1 MGFRD
6 MKLFNKVLLVR
17 QAWCLIQFPESLCA
31 RLLKAKYF
39 PNGELVD
46 SVFSADSSLTWRAV
60 VHGLNLV
67 KQGII
72 WRIGLGLKVNIWC
85 DPWICRAS

>member
-31 RLLKAKYF
+31 RLLKNKYF

-46 SVFSADSSLTWRAV
+46 SVFSADSSPTWRAV

-72 WRIGLGLKVNIWC
+72 WSIGLGSKVNIWC